1 MGPSRMGG
9 RVSRSSHGGREPER
23 VHGLSEAEG
32 ALQLAS
38 SCVVALQDQ
47 GLKPSLPR
55 LCDMWIVNRIA
66 EGRAGAMGPSGR
78 GSGG

>member
-1 MGPSRMGG
+1 MLVEARTVAGNLDEYMVYPKGK
-9 RVSRSSHGGREPER
+9 ER
-23 VHGLSEAEG
+23 YTV
-32 ALQLAS
+32 AS

-55 LCDMWIVNRIA
+55 LCDTWIVNRIA